1 MEIPNEKVIN
11 FLQKPKINADKLK
24 YIHNTKDVYANLY
37 EIKIKKKLQLFQNP
51 FTVTP
56 SIEAGDIRIRDK
68 LFKTVSRK
76 FRSIYGDCF
85 ISGDSLYSMKEI
97 SEVKIVE
104 CSLHLKGR
112 TDYEIRI
119 QGCENARII
128 KQEDIQKDPLS
139 KQFIEMI
146 IRDILRANPKLEF
159 YKDLFVL
166 TNKKKKIE
174 TERVSISFYPGFT
187 TSFMETEK
195 GNYLNVTL
203 KNKIIQNDTVL
214 GYINQYKNLN
224 DSETQE
230 DIRENLKPR
239 SFKVSYA
246 KRNYKIDDI
255 CFDKNP
261 KNTTI
266 NYEGKTINLIQYYE
280 QAHKL
285 TINNPNQPL
294 ILVRRK
300 DSQGEPLNLY
310 FVPEF
315 CFLAGLEDQ
324 EAKDGFFMK
333 ELAKFTKL
341 ETTDRVDKTNE
352 FINLLNDPEKNEEH
366 PQLLSSKEKCELY
379 GIEVMPVKDLFKAY
393 YMKDTELEGAK
404 GTVHSNDR
412 TFRVLKKKIW
422 QIGFAFMRK
431 IIIMMQKIF
440 IIPYLKLQK
449 HLD

>member
-1 MEIPNEKVIN
+1 
-11 FLQKPKINADKLK
+11 
-24 YIHNTKDVYANLY
+24 
-37 EIKIKKKLQLFQNP
+37 
-51 FTVTP
+51 
-56 SIEAGDIRIRDK
+56 
-68 LFKTVSRK
+68 
-76 FRSIYGDCF
+76 
-85 ISGDSLYSMKEI
+85 
-97 SEVKIVE
+97 
-104 CSLHLKGR
+104 
-112 TDYEIRI
+112 
-119 QGCENARII
+119 
-128 KQEDIQKDPLS
+128 
-139 KQFIEMI
+139 
-146 IRDILRANPKLEF
+146 
-159 YKDLFVL
+159 
-166 TNKKKKIE
+166 
-174 TERVSISFYPGFT
+174 
-187 TSFMETEK
+187 METEK

-224 DSETQE
+224 DPETQE

-266 NYEGKTINLIQYYE
+266 NYEGKTINLIEYYE

-285 TINNPNQPL
+285 TINKPNQPL

-341 ETTDRVDKTNE
+341 EPTDRVDKTNE
-352 FINLLNDPEKNEEH
+352 FINLLNDPDKNEEH

-404 GTVHSNDR
+404 GAVHSNDR
-412 TFRVLKKKIW
+412 TF
-422 QIGFAFMRK
+422 GF
-431 IIIMMQKIF
+431 
-440 IIPYLKLQK
+440 
-449 HLD
+449 